1 MVIGSSG
8 TTSTSFEWTIA
19 ELMLHPE
26 VMKKTQEELTRV
38 VGNDNTVEEHHIHK
52 LPYLQAVAKETLRL
66 HPSAPLLPP
75 RCPAQTCTAGGYT
88 IPKGAKLF
96 LNAWAMHRD
105 PQLWENLYW
114 RICAGLHLGERM
126 LMYTLAS
133 FMHMF
138 HWEVPIGQKPDTTEK
153 FGIVLEKS
161 TPLIA
166 IPTPKLNNLELYS
179 SL

>member
-8 TTSTSFEWTIA
+8 TTSTAFEWTIA

-38 VGNDNTVEEHHIHK
+38 VGNDNTVEEHHMHK

-66 HPSAPLLPP
+66 HPSAPLLLP

-114 RICAGLHLGERM
+114 
-126 LMYTLAS
+126 
-133 FMHMF
+133 
-138 HWEVPIGQKPDTTEK
+138 
-153 FGIVLEKS
+153 
-161 TPLIA
+161 
-166 IPTPKLNNLELYS
+166 
-179 SL
+179 